1 MDRWTEQATDWTS
14 PVTRTFYKTIYAPR
28 HPQHGQTVTSRSSS
42 TEAVGTS
49 QKALEYLRQIDVA
62 FEVTGFGPGEV
73 LQSIIFDGIEVS
85 AKEGTVTA
93 DSSGKLT
100 GTFTIPADVPAG
112 TKLVEFRGGEG
123 GSTAQATFVGQGT
136 LEVTTLRQVQTVTNT
151 NIDPLAQTFM
161 LDKAVQLAGVD
172 VWFTARGDSG
182 VRVQIRD
189 VSNGV
194 PTRTVLAEAVV
205 PAASLVVTGGGIPV
219 SGSTRRWRWRRPR
232 NMRWSF
238 SATTRTQRWP

>member
-1 MDRWTEQATDWTS
+1 MRCC
-14 PVTRTFYKTIYAPR
+14 
-28 HPQHGQTVTSRSSS
+28 
-42 TEAVGTS
+42 
-49 QKALEYLRQIDVA
+49 
-62 FEVTGFGPGEV
+62 
-73 LQSIIFDGIEVS
+73 QSIIFDGIEVS

-205 PAASLVVTGGGIPV
+205 PAASLVVTAAGIPV